1 MCDTYDEFLYQLE
14 ALHEY
19 VIFEPTQFF
28 KWWKFYVVQ
37 VFFKI

>member
-19 VIFEPTQFF
+19 VIFEPT
-28 KWWKFYVVQ
+28 
-37 VFFKI
+37 VFQMVKV